1 MTSFTAGTSYR
12 KHDAAKNWYVID
24 AANLVL
30 GRLASEVAILLRGK
44 HKADFTPHLNSG
56 DHVVIVNAE
65 KVALT
70 GKKADQDKF
79 YWHTNHPGGIKER
92 TKGQLRDGKY
102 PARLIKKAIER
113 MMPKDS
119 SLADD
124 QMANNLHIYAGPEH
138 KHAAQ
143 QPVVLDLATKNRKNK
158 RSA

>member
-12 KHDAAKNWYVID
+12 KYNAAKNWYVID
-24 AANLVL
+24 AAGLVL
-30 GRLASEVAILLRGK
+30 GRLASEVAKMLRGK
-44 HKADFTPHLNSG
+44 HKADYTPHLDSG
-56 DHVVIVNAE
+56 DHIVIINAE

-70 GKKADQDKF
+70 GKKAEQDKF

-102 PARLIKKAIER
+102 PHRLIKKAIER

-119 SLADD
+119 SLADA
-124 QMANNLHIYAGPEH
+124 QMSTNLHIYAGSEH

-143 QPVVLDLATKNRKNK
+143 QPVALDLAAKNSKNK
-158 RSA
+158 RSE